1 MLLSAGFSV
10 LFVIRLVDVKGMAD
24 RIIDVR
30 AKLKAGME
38 RNGSSLNWNHITDQ
52 IGMFCFTGMNPQQV
66 SYSQGF
72 FFSIWS

>member
-1 MLLSAGFSV
+1 
-10 LFVIRLVDVKGMAD
+10 MAD

-52 IGMFCFTGMNPQQV
+52 IGMFCFTGMKPEQVNP
-66 SYSQGF
+66 
-72 FFSIWS
+72 FS